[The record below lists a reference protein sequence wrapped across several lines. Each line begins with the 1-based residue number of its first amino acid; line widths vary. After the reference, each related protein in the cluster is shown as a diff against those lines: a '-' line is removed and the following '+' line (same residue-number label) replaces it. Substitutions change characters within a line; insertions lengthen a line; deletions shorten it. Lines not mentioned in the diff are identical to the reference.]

1 MIILGTPPMKIVID
15 SNVFFRVI
23 LGRKAGSASKTV
35 ISLITEGRI
44 SPYTFDALIGEI
56 GRVVK
61 KDKKLSQI
69 DPIYFRQYIDGIDG

>member
-1 MIILGTPPMKIVID
+1 M
-15 SNVFFRVI
+15 
-23 LGRKAGSASKTV
+23 
-35 ISLITEGRI
+35 EGRV
-44 SPYTFDALIGEI
+44 SPYTCDALIGEI